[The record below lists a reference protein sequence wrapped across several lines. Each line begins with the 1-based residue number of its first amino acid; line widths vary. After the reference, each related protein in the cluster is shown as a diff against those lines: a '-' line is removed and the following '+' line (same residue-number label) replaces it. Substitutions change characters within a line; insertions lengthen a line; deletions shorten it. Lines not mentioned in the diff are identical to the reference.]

1 MTDATVERL
10 QDVGVMGGRDGGLRL
25 ACQLY
30 TTSATS
36 TARST

>member
-1 MTDATVERL
+1 
-10 QDVGVMGGRDGGLRL
+10 MGGREGGLRL